1 MAAARASKPDIPE
14 TPFSH
19 SSPPTTGYRP
29 SSSRNSHRESEGY
42 FRPPSIREDQE
53 QQHQQQQPD
62 RSVQYFS
69 SLDSERPRN
78 PGSRSQ
84 LGSKE
89 SVKSADY
96 PSRGSTRGSSANSR
110 CPFIPC
116 SSCVESCLDTQDAQ
130 QHYRPCWVRWLLLP
144 YG

>member
-29 SSSRNSHRESEGY
+29 SSSRNSYRESEGY

-53 QQHQQQQPD
+53 QQQQQQPD

-89 SVKSADY
+89 SAKSADY

>member
-1 MAAARASKPDIPE
+1 MAADRASKPDIPE

-19 SSPPTTGYRP
+19 SSPITTGHGQCRP
-29 SSSRNSHRESEGY
+29 SSSRNSHRESEGH

-53 QQHQQQQPD
+53 QQQQQQPN

-69 SLDSERPRN
+69 SLDSEGPRN

-89 SVKSADY
+89 SVRSAEY

-116 SSCVESCLDTQDAQ
+116 NSCVESCLDTQDAQ
-130 QHYRPCWVRWLLLP
+130 QHYRPSWVR
-144 YG
+144 